1 MRICKHCGFKMD
13 DSHKFCPECG
23 AAVTDDLVAPSSSQQ
38 EENNELGTDGKFDNE
53 ADKPK
58 DDVTNYED
66 NSQYNEG
73 AEATIS
79 APVKKSNKSKKTI
92 GLIVAIACILGIV
105 LFFVSKPR
113 ITSITATYNGS
124 TEEGTI
130 LDENNPGFEVKA
142 VYSNGDEEA
151 VEGWTIKNPYKLGAS
166 SVSTVTI
173 EYGKYSTDVTVE
185 CTSPSLESVTTSYSG
200 SHRPGTVVTK
210 EYFTITGNYSDGSS
224 KEIEEWSLD
233 SEPVLE
239 VGKDVTVNILYGNG
253 TYPHTIN
260 VYSKKCPAVKGDVI
274 DCTSE
279 EFIDYYDYSTNDRVR
294 FKKTISGQRADG
306 IEDNVY
312 ELYCDD
318 EHVLD
323 LLIEMNNNKIAFIL
337 MSMVEGQS
345 SDDAHAWAFITA
357 WRIDEI
363 FEETNSDLVNELVTK
378 NEISKNGLSI
388 LNTSSITSGRYSYI
402 ICPTGNKSVAEDIVE
417 SEDTPDEDAPDGLST
432 SEADWNNWKS
442 SHSISLYS
450 FMRSSSS
457 VDFNWTIPE
466 NGDSKDKIC
475 YVVDE
480 NNNRLNSIYMMYG
493 VKSQKI
499 TYVALYTDDSSV
511 LESDEY
517 KTNLRKL
524 IQAYTADYKDGEVS
538 VVISDDR
545 ADEIINYIID
555 NRVEHCLVDEMKIRG
570 LFSEDDEVYGITIGY

>member
-1 MRICKHCGFKMD
+1 MD

-23 AAVTDDLVAPSSSQQ
+23 AAVTDDLVAPSGSQQ

-79 APVKKSNKSKKTI
+79 DPVKKSIKSNKTI

-105 LFFVSKPR
+105 IFFASKPR
-113 ITSITATYNGS
+113 VTSITATYDGS

-142 VYSNGDEEA
+142 VYSNGDEEV

-185 CTSPSLESVTTSYSG
+185 CTSPALESVTTSYNG
-200 SHRPGTVVTK
+200 SHRPGTVATK
-210 EYFTITGNYSDGSS
+210 EYFTVTGNYSDGSS
-224 KEIEEWSLD
+224 KELEEWSLD

-239 VGKDVTVNILYGNG
+239 AGKDVTVNILYGNDI
-253 TYPHTIN
+253 YPHTIN
-260 VYSKKCPAVKGDVI
+260 VYSKKCPEVKGDVI

-294 FKKTISGQRADG
+294 FKKTISDQRADG

-402 ICPTGNKSVAEDIVE
+402 ISPTGNKSVAEDIVE

-480 NNNRLNSIYMMYG
+480 NNNRLNNIYMMYG
-493 VKSQKI
+493 VQSQKI

>member
-1 MRICKHCGFKMD
+1 MRICKNCGYEMD
-13 DSHKFCPECG
+13 DNHKFCPECG
-23 AAVTDDLVAPSSSQQ
+23 VAVTDELTEPSGSQL
-38 EENNELGTDGKFDNE
+38 EENSTIVNNGKLENQANIPE
-53 ADKPK
+53 
-58 DDVTNYED
+58 DDVTNCGD
-66 NSQYNEG
+66 NAQRDEEVVTTVSD
-73 AEATIS
+73 S
-79 APVKKSNKSKKTI
+79 VKKSNKSKKTI
-92 GLIVAIACILGIV
+92 GLIIGITCILGII
-105 LFFVSKPR
+105 LFLTSGPR

-124 TEEGTI
+124 TEEGTV
-130 LDENNPGFEVKA
+130 LDDKNPGFEVKA
-142 VYSNGDEEA
+142 VYSNGDEKV
-151 VEGWTIKNPYKLGAS
+151 VEGWTIKSPYKLGAGGS
-166 SVSTVTI
+166 PTVTI
-173 EYGKYSTDVTVE
+173 VYGNHSTKLTIKCTTPTLEDVT
-185 CTSPSLESVTTSYSG
+185 TGYTG
-200 SHRPGTVVTK
+200 SHRPGTIVTK
-210 EYFTITGNYSDGSS
+210 DDFTVTGNYSDGSS

-239 VGKDVTVNILYGNG
+239 AGKDVTVNITFENHSVPY
-253 TYPHTIN
+253 TIQ
-260 VYSKKCPAVKGDVI
+260 VYSKKIPEVKGDVI
-274 DCTSE
+274 DCTAE
-279 EFIDYYDYSTNDRVR
+279 EFIDYYEYTTNDRVR
-294 FKKTISGQRADG
+294 FKKTISDQRADG

-345 SDDAHAWAFITA
+345 SDEAHAWAFITA

-363 FEETNSDLVNELVTK
+363 FEDTNSDLVNELVTK

-402 ICPTGNKSVAEDIVE
+402 ISPTGNKSVAEDIVE

-480 NNNRLNSIYMMYG
+480 NNNRLNNIYMMYG
-493 VKSQKI
+493 VQSQKI

-524 IQAYTADYKDGEVS
+524 IQAYTADYKDGEVI

>member
-1 MRICKHCGFKMD
+1 MRICNHCGFKMD

-23 AAVTDDLVAPSSSQQ
+23 AAVTDDLVAPSGSQQ

-58 DDVTNYED
+58 GDVTNYED
-66 NSQYNEG
+66 NSQYNDG

-79 APVKKSNKSKKTI
+79 DPVKKSIKSNKTI

-105 LFFVSKPR
+105 IFFASKPR
-113 ITSITATYNGS
+113 VTSITATYDGS

-142 VYSNGDEEA
+142 VYSNGDEEV

-210 EYFTITGNYSDGSS
+210 EYFTVTGNYSDGSS

-239 VGKDVTVNILYGNG
+239 AGKDVTVNIVFENYSVPY
-253 TYPHTIN
+253 TVK
-260 VYSKKCPAVKGDVI
+260 VYSGKLPEVKGDVI
-274 DCTSE
+274 DCNAN
-279 EFIDYYDYSTNDRVR
+279 EFMDYFDYVTNDRVT
-294 FKKTISGQRADG
+294 FKKTITSENESGG
-306 IEDNVY
+306 EDNVY
-312 ELYCDD
+312 EVYFDD
-318 EHVLD
+318 EHKLN
-323 LLIEMNNNKIAFIL
+323 LLLHIEEEQISFIF
-337 MSMVEGQS
+337 MTMEEG
-345 SDDAHAWAFITA
+345 
-357 WRIDEI
+357 
-363 FEETNSDLVNELVTK
+363 
-378 NEISKNGLSI
+378 ISKNDSYQWAFDFASCIDESFNTNRDDL
-388 LNTSSITSGRYSYI
+388 LNELTSTKKISSNGVRIVDMSFMTSGRNACAI
-402 ICPTGNKSVAEDIVE
+402 IPSVNDSNIQDVIE
-417 SEDTPDEDAPDGLST
+417 SENGQDEDAPSGLST
-432 SEADWNNWKS
+432 NEADWNNWKS
-442 SHSISLYS
+442 SHSVSLYS
-450 FMRSSSS
+450 FMRSSSG

-480 NNNRLNSIYMMYG
+480 NNNRLNNIYMMYG
-493 VKSQKI
+493 VQSQKI

-524 IQAYTADYKDGEVS
+524 IQAYTADYKDDEVS

-555 NRVEHCLVDEMKIRG
+555 NRVEHCLADEMKIRG
-570 LFSEDDEVYGITIGY
+570 LFSEDDRVYGITIGY